1 MPRGPN
7 VLVLM
12 TDEHR
17 ADVTGFG
24 GDEVV
29 RTPHLDALAE
39 QAVVFDNAYT
49 PSPIC
54 VPARQCL
61 AAGMHPRRLGVEVM
75 GQDLPPGAM
84 TFARR
89 FSQYGYMTAACG
101 KLHHMGPDQMQGW
114 RRRFGADLD
123 VHTPYVAGR
132 VPEAFAHFT
141 EQGSYKWPMVTELRR
156 AGLGH
161 NPWADDDEYAVV
173 GAENF
178 IRRFFVDPFYNRAT
192 PHTPL
197 LLMVSL
203 NEPHYPFATDRRDL
217 FEHYLPRV
225 QVRRGEVFDHPFLG
239 GSFVARPGEEITE
252 REARNAVAAYYAM
265 VTSADERLGR
275 VLAALQR
282 AGQDL
287 DDWIVV
293 FTSDHGEMLGEHGVW
308 EKQKF
313 FEGSARVPLFVR
325 WPRRFSPARRSE
337 NVSLVDLFATLCEL
351 TGVPPPDE
359 LDSRSLVP
367 LLHGR
372 SGDWQD
378 EAISQFGGTNL
389 MIKRGGLKYSW
400 YAEDSS
406 EVLFDL
412 AADPGESRNLVA
424 EPRYAADLAAFRVRR
439 GELGF

>member
-1 MPRGPN
+1 MRPPN

-17 ADVTGFG
+17 ADVAGFA
-24 GDEVV
+24 GDPVV

-39 QAVVFDNAYT
+39 QAVLFENAYT

-61 AAGMHPRRLGVEVM
+61 AAGIHPRRLGVEKM
-75 GQDLPPGAM
+75 GQDLPPGSM

-89 FSQYGYMTAACG
+89 FSQYGYQSAACG

-132 VPEAFAHFT
+132 DPEAFAHFT
-141 EQGSYKWPMVTELRR
+141 EQGSFKWPMVDELRK

-161 NPWADDDEYAVV
+161 NPWADDDEYAVL

-197 LLMVSL
+197 LLKVSL
-203 NEPHYPFATDRRDL
+203 NEPHYPFATERRDL

-225 QVRRGEVFDHPFLG
+225 SLRSGERFDHSFLG
-239 GSFVARPGEEITE
+239 ERFVARPGVEITE
-252 REARNAVAAYYAM
+252 REARNAVAAYYTM
-265 VTSADERLGR
+265 VTSADERIGR
-275 VLAALQR
+275 VLAALER

-313 FEGSARVPLFVR
+313 FEGSARVPLLVR
-325 WPRRFSPARRSE
+325 WPRRFGPRRVRA
-337 NVSLVDLFATLCEL
+337 NVNLVDLFATLCEL
-351 TGVPPPDE
+351 TGVPAPDG

-367 LLHGR
+367 LLEG
-372 SGDWQD
+372 SGGGWDD
-378 EAISQFGGTNL
+378 ESISQFGGTNL
-389 MIKRGGLKYSW
+389 MLKRGDLKYSW

-412 AADPGESRNLVA
+412 AVDPTEDENLA
-424 EPRYAADLAAFRVRR
+424 TEPRYREALAQFRRR
-439 GELGF
+439 RAELDF